1 MDRSKKRTY
10 KKKKQYG
17 GNMLFL
23 KTLTGQT
30 IVLDNIERNITI
42 KQLKRKVSEN
52 INVDPEYIRLVWA
65 GKILGI
71 KSREWAPDKGAY
83 QVVIDEGQ
91 ELLRDIGYDLGQ
103 DKGIHI
109 IIDYQKMKED
119 EELLKAKQRLAFMKS
134 MITEI
139 GPVTY
144 LDELQNL
151 STNINSGINTRPGV
165 REREKYQ
172 TDYEDYDYD
181 DDGYDFDGYD
191 LLGYDADG
199 YDPNEYNIDGYD
211 RDGYDPDGYDANG
224 IHVDDEPMNQLD
236 GGYLNIKRG
245 GYLNIKRGGTRN
257 KRKTIKNEY
266 RY

>member
-23 KTLTGQT
+23 KTLTGKT

-42 KQLKRKVSEN
+42 KQLKIKVSEKIN
-52 INVDPEYIRLVWA
+52 IDPEYIRLVWA
-65 GKILGI
+65 ANQLGENDLNN
-71 KSREWAPDKGAY
+71 RLNNL
-83 QVVIDEGQ
+83 
-91 ELLRDIGYDLGQ
+91 ELNSDYGYDLGR

-109 IIDYQKMKED
+109 IINGKKIEED
-119 EELLKAKQRLAFMKS
+119 KELLKAKQRLAFMKS
-134 MITEI
+134 MITER

-144 LDELQNL
+144 LDDLHNL
-151 STNINSGINTRPGV
+151 FTNINSGINTRTGV

-172 TDYEDYDYD
+172 TDYEGYGYD

-224 IHVDDEPMNQLD
+224 IHVYDEPMNQLD
-236 GGYLNIKRG
+236 GGYLNIKRDI
-245 GYLNIKRGGTRN
+245 Y
-257 KRKTIKNEY
+257 
-266 RY
+266 